1 MAPGRGLE
9 ASFRAIVNAQATFAL
24 VSPSAADRVGV
35 TMLTALEFFAGSGL
49 VREGLQPAFR
59 TLWANDNCAKKQATY
74 VANHGHD
81 EFHLGDIQDVKGADL
96 PAADLAWA
104 SFPCQDLSLAGNL
117 GGIETGTRSGLF
129 WEWVRILREMKDCNK
144 LPPLLVAENVVGFIV
159 ADQGRHFRQAYES
172 LTELGY
178 RVGALVIDA
187 KEFVPQSRPRAFIV
201 AVASDV
207 PVDGLIQHFP
217 SSPFH
222 SDGLIRTALLM
233 DDPRWVWWK
242 LSNPRAMPVAFRD
255 LCERDAPCDPPE
267 KTRKLWGLLSAVN
280 RRKLDAAI
288 QLNTFFAGTA
298 YKRTR
303 PDEDGKKTQRLE
315 IRFDGVAGCLRT
327 PNGGSSRQTVIF
339 VDKGK
344 VKSRLMTP
352 RECARLMGAPDSY
365 KLCGTY
371 NDRYRA
377 MGDAVAVPVTRW
389 LTERL
394 LVPLANRA
402 QSRDLGVKTN
412 SGSEVVWK
420 NARAEA
426 GMKGNGLHG

>member
-1 MAPGRGLE
+1 M
-9 ASFRAIVNAQATFAL
+9 F
-24 VSPSAADRVGV
+24 
-35 TMLTALEFFAGSGL
+35 TALEFFAGSGL
-49 VREGLQPAFR
+49 VREGLQPAFQ
-59 TLWANDNCAKKQATY
+59 TVWANDNCAKKRATY
-74 VANHGHD
+74 VANHGSG
-81 EFHLGDIQDVKGADL
+81 EFHLGDIKDLDGSDL

-129 WEWVRILREMKDCNK
+129 WEWIRILQEMKDAKK
-144 LPPLLVAENVVGFIV
+144 LPPLLVAENVVGFVV
-159 ADQGRHFRQAYES
+159 ADQGRHFRQAYEA
-172 LTELGY
+172 LTCLGY

-201 AVASDV
+201 AVQSDV
-207 PVDGLIQHFP
+207 LLDGLIQRDP
-217 SSPFH
+217 SGRFH
-222 SDGLIRTALLM
+222 SDGLIRAAFLI

-242 LSNPRAMPVAFRD
+242 LANPSDLPASFGE
-255 LCERDAPCDPPE
+255 LCERDAPCDPPD
-267 KTRKLWGLLSAVN
+267 KTKKLWELLSPVN

-288 QLNTFFAGTA
+288 QLRTFFAGTA

-303 PDEDGKKTQRLE
+303 PDEDGKKAQRLE

-352 RECARLMGAPDSY
+352 RECARLMGAPDTY

-389 LTERL
+389 LTEQL
-394 LVPLANRA
+394 LVPLAGRL
-402 QSRDLGVKTN
+402 RT
-412 SGSEVVWK
+412 SGSPDK
-420 NARAEA
+420 ANYRAEIVWTEA
-426 GMKGNGLHG
+426 INGVWSRGNDVNG